1 MSPPKVYKALQA
13 KAKGAEPRFGP
24 SSTPQIPWPEPIY
37 VRTPTGGGDGK
48 ATVRPASVAGK

>member
-24 SSTPQIPWPEPIY
+24 SSTPQLIWPEAVC
-37 VRTPTGGGDGK
+37 VRTPAEGGDGK
-48 ATVRPASVAGK
+48 AVPRSTAVPTA